1 MLHVLAVSLGS
12 AVVVAAI
19 LALSAVGFTLRYAV
33 SGIFDLTYGALM
45 GVATVLSF
53 ILTQAGLGIWLAML
67 VASLVVGVA
76 SVMIEAMVVRPMS
89 DRGATAW
96 VMMIVTFA
104 LGLAIQATVLGTFGP
119 AFNSFPLAGSTHRF
133 GSVVITTD
141 QLWILLITVVV
152 IFAIGVILHLSQ
164 WGRAAR
170 ATATNPELAES
181 CGVRVS
187 IVQSVTWFV
196 SGMLCASAGVLEAV
210 QVGSFTYSSWELF
223 FPLIIAAA
231 IVGGV
236 GKVGGAVG
244 GAVLIGLV
252 AALGSALIS
261 SAYEDVIA
269 LGILVA
275 VLLVRR
281 GGLFVRASA

>member
-1 MLHVLAVSLGS
+1 MIHILAVSLGS
-12 AVVVAAI
+12 AAVVAAV
-19 LALSAVGFTLRYAV
+19 LALSAIGFTMRYAV
-33 SGIFDLTYGALM
+33 SGVFDLTFGALM
-45 GVATVLSF
+45 GVSVVVAF
-53 ILTQAGLGIWLAML
+53 ILTQDGLSIWVAML
-67 VASLVVGVA
+67 LAAVAMGITSILV
-76 SVMIEAMVVRPMS
+76 EALVVRPMAA
-89 DRGATAW
+89 RGATPW

-104 LGLAIQATVLGTFGP
+104 LGLAIQAGVLGTFGP
-119 AFNSFPLAGSTHRF
+119 SFNSFDLAGTTHHL

-141 QLWILLITVVV
+141 QLWILLIALVAVLAV
-152 IFAIGVILHLSQ
+152 AGVLHFSQ
-164 WGRAAR
+164 WGRATR
-170 ATATNPELAES
+170 ATATNPELAEC

-187 IVQSVTWFV
+187 TVRTVTWFV
-196 SGMLCASAGVLEAV
+196 SGMLCGVAGVLEAV

-236 GKVGGAVG
+236 GRVGGAVG
-244 GAVLIGLV
+244 GALLIGLV

-269 LGILVA
+269 LGVLVV

-281 GGLFVRASA
+281 RGLFVRAAA